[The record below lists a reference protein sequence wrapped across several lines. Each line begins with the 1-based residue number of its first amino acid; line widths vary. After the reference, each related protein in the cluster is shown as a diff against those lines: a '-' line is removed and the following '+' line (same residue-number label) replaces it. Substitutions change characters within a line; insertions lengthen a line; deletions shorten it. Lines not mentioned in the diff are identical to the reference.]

1 MTAVLGCIADDFTG
15 GTDLAETLSRNG
27 MRTIQLLGVPDT
39 ALASEAAAQADALVV
54 ALKIR
59 TVPVEEAVSQ
69 ALAALEALR
78 AAGCRQFFWKYCS
91 TFDSTPKGNIGPVA
105 EALLQA
111 LGGDRAVVCPSFP
124 ENKRTVY
131 QGYLFVGDRLLHET
145 SMRSH
150 PLTPMTDANLIRL
163 MDAQSSRKSGLV
175 PLETVREG
183 VEAVKARMDELAA
196 QGTPW
201 LVCDALSDAES
212 AGHRRGLR
220 RARAGH
226 GRQRRGP
233 RARRQLRHRRG
244 RPRAPGPRQRAGP
257 RARARRKLFAGDA
270 GAGGAVHAAAP
281 RLCPRI
287 RWPLPKITAGMSPRP
302 SPSPAGIA
310 RKGRASSTPRP
321 PRTGSPPRRPVS
333 AGKPPEPSIERALAD
348 IAAALVETGVRRILV
363 AGGETSGAVV
373 SRLGVRALRIGETIA
388 PGVPWTETLLDP
400 ANPGAPHLA
409 LALKSGNFGGE
420 DFFMQA
426 LGLLANAN

>member
-1 MTAVLGCIADDFTG
+1 M
-15 GTDLAETLSRNG
+15 
-27 MRTIQLLGVPDT
+27 PDT

-201 LVCDALSDAES
+201 LVCDALSDADLRAIRGS
-212 AGHRRGLR
+212 APAL
-220 RARAGH
+220 
-226 GRQRRGP
+226 P
-233 RARRQLRHRRG
+233 S
-244 RPRAPGPRQRAGP
+244 
-257 RARARRKLFAGDA
+257 
-270 GAGGAVHAAAP
+270 
-281 RLCPRI
+281 I
-287 RWPLPKITAGMSPRP
+287 RWPLPRITAGTSPRP

-333 AGKPPEPSIERALAD
+333 AGKPPEP
-348 IAAALVETGVRRILV
+348 
-363 AGGETSGAVV
+363 
-373 SRLGVRALRIGETIA
+373 
-388 PGVPWTETLLDP
+388 
-400 ANPGAPHLA
+400 
-409 LALKSGNFGGE
+409 
-420 DFFMQA
+420 
-426 LGLLANAN
+426 

>member
-145 SMRSH
+145 SMRS
-150 PLTPMTDANLIRL
+150 R
-163 MDAQSSRKSGLV
+163 SEERRVGKECRSR
-175 PLETVREG
+175 
-183 VEAVKARMDELAA
+183 
-196 QGTPW
+196 W
-201 LVCDALSDAES
+201 
-212 AGHRRGLR
+212 
-220 RARAGH
+220 
-226 GRQRRGP
+226 
-233 RARRQLRHRRG
+233 
-244 RPRAPGPRQRAGP
+244 
-257 RARARRKLFAGDA
+257 
-270 GAGGAVHAAAP
+270 
-281 RLCPRI
+281 
-287 RWPLPKITAGMSPRP
+287 SPY
-302 SPSPAGIA
+302 
-310 RKGRASSTPRP
+310 
-321 PRTGSPPRRPVS
+321 
-333 AGKPPEPSIERALAD
+333 
-348 IAAALVETGVRRILV
+348 
-363 AGGETSGAVV
+363 
-373 SRLGVRALRIGETIA
+373 
-388 PGVPWTETLLDP
+388 
-400 ANPGAPHLA
+400 H
-409 LALKSGNFGGE
+409 
-420 DFFMQA
+420 
-426 LGLLANAN
+426 

>member
-105 EALLQA
+105 EALLRA

-124 ENKRTVY
+124 ENRRTVY

-145 SMRSH
+145 SMRNH

-163 MDAQSSRKSGLV
+163 MDAQSSRKSGLI

-183 VEAVKARMDELAA
+183 AEAVKARMDELAA

-201 LVCDALSDAES
+201 LVCDALSDADLRAIGADGPVPPAPVNAPGLALVL
-212 AGHRRGLR
+212 AGSCSQATQAQV
-220 RARAGH
+220 ARFT
-226 GRQRRGP
+226 RQRPGFALDP
-233 RARRQLRHRRG
+233 LALAEDHGGYVAEAVAFARRHCPDGPCIVYSTASPDRVAATQARFG
-244 RPRAPGPRQRAGP
+244 REA
-257 RARARRKLFAGDA
+257 A
-270 GAGGAVHAAAP
+270 GA
-281 RLCPRI
+281 
-287 RWPLPKITAGMSPRP
+287 M
-302 SPSPAGIA
+302 
-310 RKGRASSTPRP
+310 
-321 PRTGSPPRRPVS
+321 
-333 AGKPPEPSIERALAD
+333 IERALAD

-400 ANPGAPHLA
+400 AQPDAPHLA

-426 LGLLANAN
+426 LGLLENAD

>member
-201 LVCDALSDAES
+201 LVCDALSDADLRAIGAAC
-212 AGHRRGLR
+212 AGHALVTGGSVSCICCTRAAAAAWPAGSASTSASARTAPCPRPPSTR
-220 RARAGH
+220 RASRSCSPEAV
-226 GRQRRGP
+226 RR
-233 RARRQLRHRRG
+233 RRRRRWRG
-244 RPRAPGPRQRAGP
+244 SRGSAPALPS
-257 RARARRKLFAGDA
+257 
-270 GAGGAVHAAAP
+270 
-281 RLCPRI
+281 I
-287 RWPLPKITAGMSPRP
+287 RWPLPRITAGTSPRP

-333 AGKPPEPSIERALAD
+333 AGKPPEP
-348 IAAALVETGVRRILV
+348 
-363 AGGETSGAVV
+363 
-373 SRLGVRALRIGETIA
+373 
-388 PGVPWTETLLDP
+388 
-400 ANPGAPHLA
+400 
-409 LALKSGNFGGE
+409 
-420 DFFMQA
+420 
-426 LGLLANAN
+426 

>member
-59 TVPVEEAVSQ
+59 TVPVDEAVSQ

-145 SMRSH
+145 SMRNH

-175 PLETVREG
+175 PLETIREG

-201 LVCDALSDAES
+201 LVCDALSDADLRAIGADGPVPPAPVNAPGLALVL
-212 AGHRRGLR
+212 AGSCSQATQAQV
-220 RARAGH
+220 ARFT
-226 GRQRRGP
+226 RQRPGFALDP
-233 RARRQLRHRRG
+233 LALAEDHGGYVAEAVAFARRHCPEGPCIVYSTASPDRVAATQARFG
-244 RPRAPGPRQRAGP
+244 REA
-257 RARARRKLFAGDA
+257 A
-270 GAGGAVHAAAP
+270 GA
-281 RLCPRI
+281 
-287 RWPLPKITAGMSPRP
+287 M
-302 SPSPAGIA
+302 
-310 RKGRASSTPRP
+310 
-321 PRTGSPPRRPVS
+321 
-333 AGKPPEPSIERALAD
+333 IERALAD

>member
-105 EALLQA
+105 EALLRA

-124 ENKRTVY
+124 ENRRTVY

-145 SMRSH
+145 SMRNH

-163 MDAQSSRKSGLV
+163 MDVQSSRKSGLI
-175 PLETVREG
+175 PLETIREG
-183 VEAVKARMDELAA
+183 AEAVKARMDELAA

-201 LVCDALSDAES
+201 LVCDALSDADLRAIGAAC
-212 AGHRRGLR
+212 AGHALVTGGSGVARGLGVNFGIGADGPVPPAPVNAPGLALVLAGSCSQATQAQV
-220 RARAGH
+220 ARFT
-226 GRQRRGP
+226 RQR
-233 RARRQLRHRRG
+233 
-244 RPRAPGPRQRAGP
+244 PG
-257 RARARRKLFAGDA
+257 FALDPLA
-270 GAGGAVHAAAP
+270 LAEDHGGYVAEA
-281 RLCPRI
+281 
-287 RWPLPKITAGMSPRP
+287 
-302 SPSPAGIA
+302 SPSPAGTA
-310 RKGRASSTPRP
+310 RTGRASSTPRP
-321 PRTGSPPRRPVS
+321 PRTGSPRRRPVS
-333 AGKPPEPSIERALAD
+333 AGKPPEP
-348 IAAALVETGVRRILV
+348 
-363 AGGETSGAVV
+363 
-373 SRLGVRALRIGETIA
+373 
-388 PGVPWTETLLDP
+388 
-400 ANPGAPHLA
+400 
-409 LALKSGNFGGE
+409 
-420 DFFMQA
+420 
-426 LGLLANAN
+426 

>member
-183 VEAVKARMDELAA
+183 VEAVKARLDELAA

-201 LVCDALSDAES
+201 LVCDALSDADLRAIGADGPVPPAPVNAPGLALVL
-212 AGHRRGLR
+212 AGSCSQATQTQV
-220 RARAGH
+220 ARFT
-226 GRQRRGP
+226 RQRPGFALDP
-233 RARRQLRHRRG
+233 LALAEDHGGYVAEAVAFARRHCPEGPCIVYSTASPDRVAATQARFG
-244 RPRAPGPRQRAGP
+244 REA
-257 RARARRKLFAGDA
+257 A
-270 GAGGAVHAAAP
+270 GA
-281 RLCPRI
+281 
-287 RWPLPKITAGMSPRP
+287 M
-302 SPSPAGIA
+302 
-310 RKGRASSTPRP
+310 
-321 PRTGSPPRRPVS
+321 
-333 AGKPPEPSIERALAD
+333 IERALAD